1 MKDHGLDLAVIGN
14 GRTAALVDP
23 CSRLVWWCYPRF
35 DGDPIFCRLLAGEEE
50 KGFSDVVL
58 DDMVE
63 FHSEYVRNT
72 AIVTT
77 ILTDRNGAKVRITD
91 FAPRFRQYE
100 RVFRP
105 PQLFRMIEPIAG
117 LPRVTIRMR
126 PTCEY
131 GKPLPRRALGS
142 NHIRYYNDSTV
153 IRLTTDA
160 PLSLIDRESPFVLT
174 RPLHLVFGPD
184 EPDSGDLQK
193 TSREFVE
200 RTHDYWLEWV
210 RRLSISVDWQ
220 EAIIRAAITLKLSNF
235 DETGAVVAAHTTSIP
250 EAPSSG
256 RTWDYR
262 YCWRRDAY
270 FVVQALNRIGA
281 TRTMEEFITFTLS
294 IASKPDLELRPLY
307 SVVPTTDIE
316 ERTAPDLAGYRGDG
330 PVRIGNAAVSQI
342 QNDTYGSVI
351 LAAMP
356 LFFDRRLPRP
366 GDEGLFRLLETLGS
380 RAAKK
385 AFEPDAGIWEYR
397 GRQRVHTHSAAM
409 CWAGCQRLAAIAA
422 RLGLDARAKHWNSI
436 AEPMHAELIERAWN
450 QKRGAFTAAF
460 GSDDL
465 DASVLLLADLG
476 VVEVDDP
483 RFVSTVAA
491 MEREL
496 MREKHVMRYANPD
509 DFGLPVT
516 AFLICRFWLIDAL
529 WSLGRRDAAKDLF
542 TDALNHRNRYGLLSE
557 DVDPQTGEL
566 WGNFPQTYSM
576 AGLILSAMRL
586 SRSWADRYWRGGA
599 STRPALA
606 IFGAASRGPV
616 SVRCTACRSQRC
628 PASLSK
634 RGCHAC
640 AMATSGVA

>member
-35 DGDPIFCRLLAGEEE
+35 DGDPIFCRLLAGNDE

-58 DDMVE
+58 DDMAE
-63 FHSEYVRNT
+63 FQSEYLRNT
-72 AIVTT
+72 AIVSAV
-77 ILTDRNGAKVRITD
+77 LTDCHGGKVRVTD
-91 FAPRFRQYE
+91 FAPRFRQFG

-105 PQLFRMIEPIAG
+105 PQLIRIIEPLDG
-117 LPRVTIRMR
+117 LPRITIRMR
-126 PTCEY
+126 PASGY
-131 GKPLPRRALGS
+131 GKPLAHRSLGS
-142 NHIRYYNDSTV
+142 NHIRYSGESTV

-160 PLSLIDRESPFVLT
+160 PLSLIDDEAPFVLT
-174 RPLHLVFGPD
+174 RPLCLVFGPD
-184 EPDSGDLQK
+184 EPFPGDLQS
-193 TSREFVE
+193 TCREFAE
-200 RTHDYWLEWV
+200 RTRDYWMEWV

-235 DETGAVVAAHTTSIP
+235 EETGAVVAAHTTSIP
-250 EAPSSG
+250 EAPASG

-262 YCWRRDAY
+262 YCWLRDAY
-270 FVVQALNRIGA
+270 FVVRALNRIGA
-281 TRTMEEFITFTLS
+281 TRTMEEFISFTLS
-294 IASKPDLELRPLY
+294 IASKPDQELRPLY
-307 SVVPTTDIE
+307 SVVPTAVID
-316 ERTAPDLAGYRGDG
+316 ERTAPDLEGYRGDG
-330 PVRIGNAAVSQI
+330 PVRVGNAAVYQT
-342 QNDTYGSVI
+342 QHDTYGSVI

-356 LFFDRRLPRP
+356 MFFDRRLPRP
-366 GDEGLFRLLETLGS
+366 GDEGLFRLLETLGA

-385 AFEPDAGIWEYR
+385 ALEPDAGIWEYR
-397 GRQRVHTHSAAM
+397 GRRRIHTHSAAM
-409 CWAGCQRLAAIAA
+409 CWAGCQRLSAIAK
-422 RLGLDARAKHWNSI
+422 RLGLEDRAQHWNAI
-436 AEPMHAELIERAWN
+436 AEPIHAALLGGAWN
-450 QKRGAFTAAF
+450 EKRGAFTAAF

-483 RFVSTVAA
+483 RFASTVAA

-496 MREKHVMRYANPD
+496 MREKHVMRYASPD

-529 WSLGRRDAAKDLF
+529 WSLGRREAARDLF
-542 TDALNHRNRYGLLSE
+542 VDALDHRNHYGLLSE

-586 SRSWADRYWRGGA
+586 SRSWEDRYWRG
-599 STRPALA
+599 
-606 IFGAASRGPV
+606 
-616 SVRCTACRSQRC
+616 
-628 PASLSK
+628 
-634 RGCHAC
+634 
-640 AMATSGVA
+640 